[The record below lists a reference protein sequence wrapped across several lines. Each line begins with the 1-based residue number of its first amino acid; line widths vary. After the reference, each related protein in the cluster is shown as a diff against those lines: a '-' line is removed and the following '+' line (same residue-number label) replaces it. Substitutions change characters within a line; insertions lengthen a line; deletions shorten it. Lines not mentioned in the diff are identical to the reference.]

1 MMMVLDWKDGLQ
13 LKQKGLKMK
22 GRENNGL
29 GN

>member
-22 GRENNGL
+22 GREKPSLRN
-29 GN
+29 